1 MTPNR
6 PSSPDL
12 AQAAIT
18 GIRSL
23 GGEVKD
29 YGVITTPMLHY
40 FVACINTD
48 GVYGEATE
56 DGYFK
61 KMITAFKKL
70 RGDVSFDITIYCCSI
85 NSLLPNLKWSWFIHF
100 LRGSSVTKGTSI
112 MQVHDS
118 VKCVA
123 QKQGTNKSI
132 SKIMQCCV
140 HHLYVKLPDVSMICA

>member
-1 MTPNR
+1 MSHNR

-12 AQAAIT
+12 AQAAIA
-18 GIRSL
+18 GIGSL

-48 GVYGEATE
+48 GVCGEATE

-61 KMITAFKKL
+61 KIITAFKKL
-70 RGDVSFDITIYCCSI
+70 RGDVSFVSKIYCCI
-85 NSLLPNLKWSWFIHF
+85 IYRLLPNVKCSCFIRF
-100 LRGSSVTKGTSI
+100 LRGHSVSRGTPI

-123 QKQGTNKSI
+123 QKQGTNKST
-132 SKIMQCCV
+132 SRIMQGGV
-140 HHLYVKLPDVSMICA
+140 HHLHIK

>member
-1 MTPNR
+1 MHVFVQYGCLNYFVSNR

-18 GIRSL
+18 GIRVL

-29 YGVITTPMLHY
+29 YGVVTTPMLHY

-61 KMITAFKKL
+61 KIITAFKKL
-70 RGDVSFDITIYCCSI
+70 RGDVSFVST
-85 NSLLPNLKWSWFIHF
+85 
-100 LRGSSVTKGTSI
+100 
-112 MQVHDS
+112 
-118 VKCVA
+118 
-123 QKQGTNKSI
+123 
-132 SKIMQCCV
+132 
-140 HHLYVKLPDVSMICA
+140 LYYLYRAF

>member
-1 MTPNR
+1 MSYNR

-18 GIRSL
+18 GIRIL

-29 YGVITTPMLHY
+29 YAVTTTPMLHY

-56 DGYFK
+56 EGYFK

-70 RGDVSFDITIYCCSI
+70 RGDVSFVSTIYSCVI
-85 NSLLPNLKWSWFIHF
+85 YRLIPNLKCSCYSFSER
-100 LRGSSVTKGTSI
+100 L
-112 MQVHDS
+112 
-118 VKCVA
+118 
-123 QKQGTNKSI
+123 
-132 SKIMQCCV
+132 
-140 HHLYVKLPDVSMICA
+140 ICY

>member
-1 MTPNR
+1 MRVFIHYNCLNFFVSHDR

-18 GIRSL
+18 GIRVL

-29 YGVITTPMLHY
+29 YAVVTTPMLHY

-61 KMITAFKKL
+61 KMMTAFKKL
-70 RGDVSFDITIYCCSI
+70 REDVSFVYCMYD
-85 NSLLPNLKWSWFIHF
+85 LPSA
-100 LRGSSVTKGTSI
+100 S
-112 MQVHDS
+112 
-118 VKCVA
+118 
-123 QKQGTNKSI
+123 
-132 SKIMQCCV
+132 
-140 HHLYVKLPDVSMICA
+140 

>member
-1 MTPNR
+1 MFIWYSCLNSFVSHNR

-18 GIRSL
+18 GIRIL

-29 YGVITTPMLHY
+29 YGVVTTPMLHY

-48 GVYGEATE
+48 GAYGEATE

-70 RGDVSFDITIYCCSI
+70 RGDVSFVSTIYCCI
-85 NSLLPNLKWSWFIHF
+85 FT
-100 LRGSSVTKGTSI
+100 V
-112 MQVHDS
+112 
-118 VKCVA
+118 CVL
-123 QKQGTNKSI
+123 N
-132 SKIMQCCV
+132 
-140 HHLYVKLPDVSMICA
+140 

>member
-1 MTPNR
+1 VSPNR

-12 AQAAIT
+12 AQAAII
-18 GIRSL
+18 GIRIL

-70 RGDVSFDITIYCCSI
+70 RGDVSFVSTIYCCI
-85 NSLLPNLKWSWFIHF
+85 IYHLLPHLKCSCFIRF
-100 LRGSSVTKGTSI
+100 LRASSITKGTPI

-123 QKQGTNKSI
+123 QKLGTIQST
-132 SKIMQCCV
+132 SRIMQVGV
-140 HHLYVKLPDVSMICA
+140 HNLYVK